1 MINSAHRLFRLFAV
15 AMAVAVVASGFM
27 ADGKGSRS
35 HKKADWNAEANRR
48 KADYVYMEAMRQ
60 NALGND
66 DAYFELLTRARDLDR
81 SDTEGSLYLGYYL
94 MALGQTD
101 STMAAEGYAMM
112 RDNFNAHPDNYYDAI
127 FYGMVNNQL
136 GNNRESI
143 RVWQTLD
150 SLNPSKPTVAL
161 KYAEALH
168 ESRD

>member
-1 MINSAHRLFRLFAV
+1 
-15 AMAVAVVASGFM
+15 
-27 ADGKGSRS
+27 
-35 HKKADWNAEANRR
+35 
-48 KADYVYMEAMRQ
+48 
-60 NALGND
+60 
-66 DAYFELLTRARDLDR
+66 
-81 SDTEGSLYLGYYL
+81 

-168 ESRD
+168 ESRDSANLRRAIRVLDRIERAEGPTSD